1 MVVVVVAMLVVVAA
15 AAAAGGVA
23 EVVLVIVVMIVA
35 VALVLS
41 IEAYSMCSSIDYCY
55 TANHPPNASA
65 CSPQHP

>member
-1 MVVVVVAMLVVVAA
+1 MVVVVVAMLVVVA